1 MYRPISGCSGLGMR
15 GNFRRKSGARADEG
29 DVHRLGFVS
38 QLYKLYDFTDFM
50 NLSYRLANIAFLWY
64 SGK

>member
-1 MYRPISGCSGLGMR
+1 MSRLHILPVAVSKPQEG
-15 GNFRRKSGARADEG
+15 KSGAWADEG

-50 NLSYRLANIAFLWY
+50 NLSYRLANIAFPWY
-64 SGK
+64 SDK